1 MSDAPAAA
9 ALDGLEAEAVKITV
23 DDRRPA
29 TMKSSKEEREEFY
42 YGMDSSELRASVRAV
57 MSDIAWHAI
66 DIVRVGNKDD
76 AVHPPVILITAAASE
91 IDNEAA
97 QIAVQQIHDLMV
109 HGNGTDVRFGL
120 EITYVAPFEWLLDN
134 TMDTLKTR
142 DVVIGQGK
150 EEIGV
155 EKAGKEVGVEKGN

>member
-1 MSDAPAAA
+1 MKTRNARTVSTIGKHNIT
-9 ALDGLEAEAVKITV
+9 ALY
-23 DDRRPA
+23 DD
-29 TMKSSKEEREEFY
+29 K
-42 YGMDSSELRASVRAV
+42 LRASVRAV

-109 HGNGTDVRFGL
+109 
-120 EITYVAPFEWLLDN
+120 
-134 TMDTLKTR
+134 
-142 DVVIGQGK
+142 Q
-150 EEIGV
+150 
-155 EKAGKEVGVEKGN
+155 